1 MIIFAGN
8 LSFECTNEDL
18 KKLFEGFGS
27 VVSAVIVMRKEKK
40 APKSRGFG
48 FVEMPEDEQ
57 ALAAI
62 AGLNEKEF
70 MGRAMTVMPARP
82 KEESRPKPKPAL
94 EPKVRL
100 GNAEYPAEEK
110 EEKRVWS
117 QPIVS
122 KPGTYGGGRRSVSY
136 LKRRSLAGVQESP
149 RPRRRTENNPGR
161 WRKRTDQRKP
171 WQKAP
176 GEQKPWARAE
186 EAGAPR
192 ENVKYGSKPRSSASA
207 ASQPW
212 KRADEGSRF
221 GKKTEGGHKP
231 WSKTGAASR
240 PWKRAEEAG
249 APRENVKYGSKP
261 RSSAGAASQ
270 PWKRAE
276 SGAGTRP
283 WKRAESGAGT
293 RPWKRA
299 EEGSKPWKKTGVE
312 IRTGNKPGGSSV
324 KPLRGHGAGP
334 AGEHKSRSKSGER
347 SPAAARRKPGGHR
360 R

>member
-70 MGRAMTVMPARP
+70 MSRAMTVMPARP
-82 KEESRPKPKPAL
+82 KEESKPKPKPTP

-192 ENVKYGSKPRSSASA
+192 ENVKYGSKPRSSAGADSRPWKRAESGA
-207 ASQPW
+207 ASQPWKRAESGAGTRPW

-240 PWKRAEEAG
+240 PWKRAEE
-249 APRENVKYGSKP
+249 
-261 RSSAGAASQ
+261 
-270 PWKRAE
+270 
-276 SGAGTRP
+276 
-283 WKRAESGAGT
+283 
-293 RPWKRA
+293 
-299 EEGSKPWKKTGVE
+299 GSKPWKKTGVE
-312 IRTGNKPGGSSV
+312 IRTGNKPGGNPV
-324 KPLRGHGAGP
+324 KPLRSHGAGP